1 MTNQPNLGTSRTPQM
16 TSISPPFATFQW
28 SLAPC
33 SACALSQRQL
43 LWGTQ
48 PAGVRYIQLSHES
61 IYAYMTWFSHQEP
74 YMYIMCKYIYTKTIW
89 IYIYIYKNSLIVVG
103 SWNMY
108 LVEPAHELCGSSLSL
123 FHVFSTILT
132 RQFPAIGVVQLR
144 HANRLV
150 YSGLPTS
157 SPMFSSLLSAGG
169 AFAAHRPPKPWH
181 TGSYGDAIGVI

>member
-89 IYIYIYKNSLIVVG
+89 IYIYIKTHWLLLALETCIWSNPHTNFAVVLSPCPVFLQRLQQGNFQPLASFTSGTPIV
-103 SWNMY
+103 
-108 LVEPAHELCGSSLSL
+108 LCL
-123 FHVFSTILT
+123 
-132 RQFPAIGVVQLR
+132 
-144 HANRLV
+144 LV
-150 YSGLPTS
+150 YTHLPRRFRFCQAPEAHS
-157 SPMFSSLLSAGG
+157 QRISAQNLGTQARMG
-169 AFAAHRPPKPWH
+169 ML
-181 TGSYGDAIGVI
+181 